1 MTTSTGGVPCV
12 AALCSDEDGA
22 LSPSLAVL
30 DAFYS
35 LIASSSVP
43 DPSDTFSLPLV
54 ESEVLSLALRASGP
68 FPSRTFRSSSFDL
81 SKAPLSYSEAMARPD
96 ASVWRAAMD
105 RERQSL
111 LDMGAFEEADLP
123 PGEKT
128 VGLKWVYD
136 YKTDALGAKIPGKEK
151 ARLVAQGYTQRPDQ
165 YGETYAPVAKM
176 ASVRILLTWAAIH
189 DLEIFQ
195 FDCKTAFLHA
205 KLRHNLYARSFPGFE
220 TSSSSKVLRILVAL
234 YGLRQSA
241 YEFYILL
248 MSLLLDLGMV
258 RCDVDHGVFIGEW
271 ASPPDPSIEMPP
283 SGPLLLYVPL
293 HVDNGLGI
301 TNSPSL
307 YAWFLQVLSRRL
319 HIVDL
324 GTCSKFLSILIIHD
338 RASRKIWLSSHIYL
352 SELLEEWNLTSC
364 KPASTPFPAG
374 ISPLSLV
381 STNSLP
387 DLSDADIVPHYQRLV
402 GCLLYLAISTRPDI
416 SYYAMWLGQFNATPT
431 RAHFLAAKHVLRYL
445 AGTKLLALC
454 LGSSSPRVP
463 PTLSCYMQN
472 VGCSDADWASDAV
485 DRKSISGYSFYFQGS
500 LVSWSA
506 VKQKS
511 IALSSTEAEYYAM
524 THAFKEALWI
534 RTFLEVLK
542 FPVPRPF
549 PILSD
554 NQAACSLSNS
564 PAISARSKHIDIR
577 HHFIRD
583 HVLDGSFST
592 TWIPTAD
599 MPSDIFTKALPFPTF
614 SRHRDVLG
622 LSVPPSLS

>member
-1 MTTSTGGVPCV
+1 M
-12 AALCSDEDGA
+12 
-22 LSPSLAVL
+22 
-30 DAFYS
+30 
-35 LIASSSVP
+35 
-43 DPSDTFSLPLV
+43 
-54 ESEVLSLALRASGP
+54 
-68 FPSRTFRSSSFDL
+68 
-81 SKAPLSYSEAMARPD
+81 
-96 ASVWRAAMD
+96 
-105 RERQSL
+105 
-111 LDMGAFEEADLP
+111 
-123 PGEKT
+123 
-128 VGLKWVYD
+128 
-136 YKTDALGAKIPGKEK
+136 
-151 ARLVAQGYTQRPDQ
+151 
-165 YGETYAPVAKM
+165 
-176 ASVRILLTWAAIH
+176 
-189 DLEIFQ
+189 
-195 FDCKTAFLHA
+195 
-205 KLRHNLYARSFPGFE
+205 
-220 TSSSSKVLRILVAL
+220 
-234 YGLRQSA
+234 
-241 YEFYILL
+241 
-248 MSLLLDLGMV
+248 
-258 RCDVDHGVFIGEW
+258 
-271 ASPPDPSIEMPP
+271 
-283 SGPLLLYVPL
+283 
-293 HVDNGLGI
+293 
-301 TNSPSL
+301 
-307 YAWFLQVLSRRL
+307 
-319 HIVDL
+319 
-324 GTCSKFLSILIIHD
+324 
-338 RASRKIWLSSHIYL
+338 
-352 SELLEEWNLTSC
+352 TSC

-387 DLSDADIVPHYQRLV
+387 DLSDADIVPRYQRLV
-402 GCLLYLAISTRPDI
+402 GCLLYLAISTCPDI

-549 PILSD
+549 PIISD

-622 LSVPPSLS
+622 LSVPPSLF